1 MKPKPYESNPCEQK
15 SNPCEKKKNQTHQ
28 TIKPSKRNRSTH
40 PPSKHKSNPLRQPET
55 DQPIHQANA
64 N

>member
-1 MKPKPYESNPCEQK
+1 MNQTHV
-15 SNPCEKKKNQTHQ
+15 NKNQTHQ

-40 PPSKHKSNPLRQPET
+40 PPSKRKSNPLKQPET